1 MTPALIQRS
10 LVAAGALL
18 ALAGP
23 VTAQSIADAVARRGG
38 GQVRFSF
45 TLREGVC
52 GYGSN
57 ITTYRRNEPRPNIRR
72 FGERSSR
79 DVEYEFDCENGP
91 GRVVLD
97 VADGKVH
104 ALRFYVGGRWRPGE
118 SVTDLGMVDA
128 RRASDY
134 LLALARTNDGKAG
147 REAIFPLTLVD
158 SVTVWPSLLKLAR
171 DDTRSRE
178 TRKNAVFWLGQA
190 AEEPATRGLDELV
203 GEAALDHEVRE
214 SAVFAL
220 SQRPKEEGVPAL
232 IRIVRT
238 NKDPEMRRKA
248 LFWLGQSN
256 DPRALDL
263 IEELLA
269 KR

>member
-1 MTPALIQRS
+1 
-10 LVAAGALL
+10 LVAL
-18 ALAGP
+18 AHP
-23 VTAQSIADAVARRGG
+23 VTAQSIADAVSRRGD

-57 ITTYRRNEPRPNIRR
+57 ISTYRRDERRPNMRQYGNR
-72 FGERSSR
+72 ESR
-79 DVEYEFDCENGP
+79 DVEYEFDCETGP

-97 VADGKVH
+97 VNDGKVY

-118 SVTDLGMVDA
+118 NVTDLGMVDTK
-128 RRASDY
+128 RASDY
-134 LLALARTNDGKAG
+134 LLNVAQTSDGKAG
-147 REAIFPLTLVD
+147 REAVFPLTVVD
-158 SVTVWPSLLKLAR
+158 SVTVWPSLIKLAR
-171 DDTRSRE
+171 DDSRPRE

-203 GEAALDHEVRE
+203 GEEALDRDVRE

-220 SQRPKEEGVPAL
+220 SQRPKDEGVPAL
-232 IRIVRT
+232 IRVVRT
-238 NKDPEMRRKA
+238 SKDPEMRKKA

>member
-1 MTPALIQRS
+1 MRRLAVRRS
-10 LVAAGALL
+10 LATTGALV
-18 ALAGP
+18 ALAHP
-23 VTAQSIADAVARRGG
+23 VTAQSIGDAIARRGE

-57 ITTYRRNEPRPNIRR
+57 ITTYHRNEPRPNMRR
-72 FGERSSR
+72 FGDRRSR
-79 DVEYEFDCENGP
+79 DVEYDFDCEPGP

-97 VADGKVH
+97 VDNGKVN
-104 ALRFYVGGRWRPGE
+104 AMRFYVGGRWRAGE
-118 SVTDLGMVDA
+118 DVTDLGMVNTKQ
-128 RRASDY
+128 ASDY
-134 LLALARTNDGKAG
+134 LLSLANTSDGKAG
-147 REAIFPLTLVD
+147 REAVFPLTLVD
-158 SVTVWPSLLKLAR
+158 SVTVWPQLMKLAR
-171 DDTRSRE
+171 DDTRPRE

-190 AEEPATRGLDELV
+190 AEEQATRGLDELV
-203 GEAALDHEVRE
+203 GEAALDREVRE
-214 SAVFAL
+214 SAIFAL

-232 IRIVRT
+232 IKVVRT
-238 NKDPEMRRKA
+238 NKDPDMRKKA